1 MFLHLVFFGAL
12 IGIAN
17 ILPGMSGGTMAVIL
31 NIYDRL
37 IDTISNWRKDFW
49 GSVKFL
55 APIGIG
61 AGLAILLTSRGISYL
76 LETQYAKVNF
86 FFIGIIVGSI
96 PMIWQA
102 VTKDKFS
109 ASNIIAMVLAF
120 NCMIITSRLSDTE
133 SAAVIV
139 TTLTTGVFFNL
150 VFCSAVAAVC
160 MIIPGISG
168 SFIMLLLGMY
178 GTVVTAIKDFNI
190 LLLMPI
196 GLGVLL
202 GILGGAKIIDSL
214 LKKHKSVMYSAILG
228 LVVGSVYT
236 MSEQVLKSG
245 ELSTSAGGI
254 GLYFL
259 LFLIG
264 CGLTLL
270 FDNPKFKIY
279 FQEKR

>member
-31 NIYDRL
+31 NVYDRL
-37 IDTISNWRKDFW
+37 IATISNWRKDFW
-49 GSVKFL
+49 GSVRFL

-61 AGLAILLTSRGISYL
+61 AVLAILLTSRGISYL

-96 PMIWQA
+96 PMIYKAA
-102 VTKDKFS
+102 VKDKFS
-109 ASNIIAMVLAF
+109 AYNVVAMVIAF
-120 NCMIITSRLSDTE
+120 NCMILAARFSDADS
-133 SAAVIV
+133 SAAIV
-139 TTLTTGVFFNL
+139 TTLTAGVFLNL
-150 VFCSAVAAVC
+150 LFCSTVAALC

-202 GILGGAKIIDSL
+202 GILGGAKIIDAL
-214 LKKHKSVMYSAILG
+214 LKKYKSVMYSAILG

-236 MSEQVLKSG
+236 MSEQVLKSEG
-245 ELSTSAGGI
+245 LSASTGSIA
-254 GLYFL
+254 LYL
-259 LFLIG
+259 ILFLIG
-264 CGLTLL
+264 CRLTLL
-270 FDNPKFKIY
+270 FDSPKFKSH
-279 FQEKR
+279 FQEK